1 MLQPLLP
8 SQLSQKVK
16 NSMRR
21 PLEIKAE
28 ESSVRSVVSLTSAL
42 ESLSSMQIAKTK
54 NKVLISNQFFD
65 EVWGIYKQIRVDVL
79 FNFGRAP
86 EQTTTDKELLILITA
101 KGGLSG
107 DIDQRL
113 VRKVTEHYD
122 ETKNDILV
130 IGKHGALKLKQA
142 HIDYEHFFD
151 LPEGDYINVDPLMD
165 IIRKYSRSRIYY
177 QNYISLSEQAI
188 KDVDL
193 SEVVSSKGRVADLST
208 ISDDMVSE
216 KTHIFEPSSYAV
228 AAYLENSILR
238 LTISQFIYD
247 SRLAQVASRFKAMS
261 AARERSVETAGE
273 LRTEYNRAKRTQV
286 DTRLKESMAGLK
298 KIRAEGA
305 Q

>member
-1 MLQPLLP
+1 
-8 SQLSQKVK
+8 
-16 NSMRR
+16 MRR

-65 EVWGIYKQIRVDVL
+65 EVWDIYKQIRVDVL
-79 FNFGRAP
+79 FNFGRTP
-86 EQTTTDKELLILITA
+86 EQETTEKELLILITA

-113 VRKVTEHYD
+113 VRKVAEHYD

-142 HIDYEHFFD
+142 HIDHEYFFD
-151 LPEGDYINVDPLMD
+151 LPEKDYINVDPLMD
-165 IIRKYSRSRIYY
+165 IIRKYSHSRIYY
-177 QNYISLSEQAI
+177 QNYISLTEQAI

-193 SEVVSSKGRVADLST
+193 SEVVSSKGRVADMAT
-208 ISDDMVSE
+208 ISDDLVSE
-216 KTHIFEPSSYAV
+216 KTYIFEPSSYAV

-261 AARERSVETAGE
+261 AAKERSVETAGE
-273 LRTEYNRAKRTQV
+273 LRTEYNRAKRNQV

-298 KIRAEGA
+298 KIRAGGA
-305 Q
+305 E

>member
-1 MLQPLLP
+1 
-8 SQLSQKVK
+8 
-16 NSMRR
+16 MRR

-28 ESSVRSVVSLTSAL
+28 EGSVRSVVSLTSAL

-65 EVWGIYKQIRVDVL
+65 EVWNIYKQIRVDVL
-79 FNFGRAP
+79 FNFGRVEGEKP
-86 EQTTTDKELLILITA
+86 IDKELLILITA

-113 VRKVTEHYD
+113 IRKFLEHYD
-122 ETKNDILV
+122 ETTNDVLV
-130 IGKHGALKLKQA
+130 IGHHGALKLKQA
-142 HIDYEHFFD
+142 HVDHTYYFD
-151 LPEGDYINVDPLMD
+151 LPEKDYINVDPLMD
-165 IIRKYSRSRIYY
+165 IIRKYAKSRIFY
-177 QNYISLSEQAI
+177 QNYISLSQQDI

-208 ISDDMVSE
+208 AGDDLVTE
-216 KTHIFEPSSYAV
+216 KTYIFEPSSYAV

-261 AARERSVETAGE
+261 AAKERSIETANQ
-273 LRTEYNRAKRTQV
+273 LHTEYNRAKRNQV
-286 DTRLKESMAGLK
+286 DTRLKESLAGLK
-298 KIRAEGA
+298 KIRAGGA
-305 Q
+305 A